1 MKVQGPLNYFKFS
14 TYLLR
19 LYSVYESI
27 DVVEGI
33 FYHMHSLFQRLVGE
47 VGLINWQNIIMNIY

>member
-47 VGLINWQNIIMNIY
+47 VGLIN